1 MKKIKN
7 IFAPAALF
15 AASLMA
21 LCSCSD
27 EIPYDTGDGEGRL
40 IIKTSISNDVKGSVS
55 RGSRAG
61 VTDDEL
67 AAKTLIWISN
77 SKGVVRKYNGIGEV
91 PAQGVWL
98 LADNYVAEAWTGDSV
113 PASFEDKYFK
123 AREEFSIGGGETR
136 QLNLECK
143 IANVVVV
150 VDYDESVRDLVSE
163 CVFEAGHKAGKLTY
177 EGLEA
182 SGKPGYF
189 MMPSF
194 DKNISYTFTAKNNL
208 NDGAVTKHG
217 AIENAK
223 PGHKYTVHISLGD
236 PNVSEFGAALFDIE
250 VDETEIEVAEVIEI
264 QMEPVITGL
273 THDIS
278 QPIVSTGGAFDEC
291 RLWVQSTS
299 HIEYVEVECPEF
311 TAYLGEGQTK
321 FGVLSMS
328 DEVRQKLEGYGFSY
342 SLITHKDDPEN
353 PQFEEMKLRFNENF
367 LSIFAE
373 GEHTVTITVHDA
385 NNLTGVAHVTF
396 TSAKMQLEQLPAASP
411 AVWAD
416 RVTLTATI
424 LNPDVT
430 NAAIEWRRL
439 GSQQW
444 NRATAT
450 AAAPAARA
458 EAGTTITATVTGL
471 TAGTTYEYRAVCDGY
486 ESKPYTFSTEAA
498 AQLPNAGFEEWDTS
512 GKAYLVYPSGGTMFW
527 DSGNHGSSTMNKN
540 VTVPATE
547 KKHSGTYSAKL
558 ESQFVGIGSIGKF
571 AAGNLF
577 VGKYLDT
584 QGTDG
589 VLGWGRPFTSRPK
602 ALRGYVHYT
611 PAAITDRASDAPA
624 EYVKGEMDR
633 GIIYIAIVDN
643 TTTAY
648 NSERYPCVVKTKAS
662 ERNLFDKN
670 GANVIAYGEKV
681 FEGATSGSDMVPFE
695 ITLDYRTEDVKAC
708 NIILTISASK
718 GGDYF
723 TGGPSVMY
731 VDDLEL
737 VY

>member
-98 LADNYVAEAWTGDSV
+98 LSDNYVAEAWTGDSV
-113 PASFEDKYFK
+113 PASFEDKHFK
-123 AREEFSIGGGETR
+123 AREEFAIGSGETR

-223 PGHKYTVHISLGD
+223 PGHKYTVHISQGD
-236 PNVSEFGAALFDIE
+236 PSVSEFGAALFDIE

-299 HIEYVEVECPEF
+299 HIEYVEVECPAF

-342 SLITHKDDPEN
+342 SLITHKNDPDN

-396 TSAKMQLEQLPAASP
+396 TSAKMQLDPLPSASP

-424 LNPDVT
+424 LNPDAT

-444 NRATAT
+444 NRATP
-450 AAAPAARA
+450 AAAPGARA

-498 AQLPNAGFEEWDTS
+498 AQLPNAGFEEWNTS
-512 GKAYLVYPSGGTMFW
+512 GKAYLVYASDGTMFW

-540 VTVPATE
+540 VTVPATD

-577 VGKYLDT
+577 VGKYLAT

-611 PAAITDRASDAPA
+611 PAAITDVASNAPA

-633 GIIYIAIVDN
+633 GIVYIAIVDN
-643 TTTAY
+643 TKTAY
-648 NSERYPCVVKTKAS
+648 NSESWPCVVETKTTK
-662 ERNLFDKN
+662 LFDKN

-681 FEGATSGSDMVPFE
+681 FEGATAGSDMVPFE

>member
-98 LADNYVAEAWTGDSV
+98 LSDNYVAEAWTGDSV
-113 PASFEDKYFK
+113 PASFEDKHFK
-123 AREEFSIGGGETR
+123 AREEFAIGSGETR

-223 PGHKYTVHISLGD
+223 PGHKYTVHISQGD
-236 PNVSEFGAALFDIE
+236 PSVSEFGAALFDIE

-299 HIEYVEVECPEF
+299 HIEYVEVECPAF

-342 SLITHKDDPEN
+342 SLITHKNDPDN

-396 TSAKMQLEQLPAASP
+396 TSAKMQLDPLPSASP

-424 LNPDVT
+424 LNPDAT

-444 NRATAT
+444 NRATP
-450 AAAPAARA
+450 AAAPGARA

-498 AQLPNAGFEEWDTS
+498 AQLPNAGFEEWNTS
-512 GKAYLVYPSGGTMFW
+512 GKAYLVYASDGTMFW

-540 VTVPATE
+540 VTVPATD

-577 VGKYLDT
+577 VGKYLAT

-611 PAAITDRASDAPA
+611 PAAITDVASNAPA

-633 GIIYIAIVDN
+633 GIVYIAIVDN
-643 TTTAY
+643 TKTAY
-648 NSERYPCVVKTKAS
+648 NSESWPCVVETKTTK
-662 ERNLFDKN
+662 LFDKN
-670 GANVIAYGEKV
+670 DANVIAYGEKV
-681 FEGATSGSDMVPFE
+681 FEGATAGSDMVPFE

>member
-113 PASFEDKYFK
+113 PASFEDKHFK

-223 PGHKYTVHISLGD
+223 PGHKYTVHISQGD
-236 PNVSEFGAALFDIE
+236 PNVSEFGGALFDIE

-299 HIEYVEVECPEF
+299 HIEYVEVECPAF
-311 TAYLGEGQTK
+311 TAYLGAGQTK

-342 SLITHKDDPEN
+342 SLITHKNDPEN

-373 GEHTVTITVHDA
+373 GEHTMTITVHDA

-396 TSAKMQLEQLPAASP
+396 TSAKMQIDPLPAASP

-444 NRATAT
+444 NRATPS
-450 AAAPAARA
+450 AAPAARA

-498 AQLPNAGFEEWDTS
+498 TQLPNAGFEEWDTS
-512 GKAYLVYPSGGTMFW
+512 SKAYLVYASGGTMFW

-540 VTVPATE
+540 VTVPATD

-558 ESQFVGIGSIGKF
+558 ESQFVGIGTIGKF

-577 VGKYLDT
+577 VGKYLET
-584 QGTDG
+584 KGTDG

-611 PAAITDRASDAPA
+611 PAAITDVASNAPA
-624 EYVKGEMDR
+624 EYVKGDMDR
-633 GIIYIAIVDN
+633 GIVYIAIVDN
-643 TTTAY
+643 TKTAY
-648 NSERYPCVVKTKAS
+648 NSESWPCVVETKTTK
-662 ERNLFDKN
+662 LFDKN
-670 GANVIAYGEKV
+670 GSNVIAYGEKV
-681 FEGATSGSDMVPFE
+681 FEGATAGNDMVPFE

>member
-150 VDYDESVRDLVSE
+150 VDYDESLRDLVSE

-194 DKNISYTFTAKNNL
+194 DKNISYTFTARNNL

-512 GKAYLVYPSGGTMFW
+512 GKAYLVYASGGTMFW

-540 VTVPATE
+540 VTVPATD

-577 VGKYLDT
+577 VGKYLET
-584 QGTDG
+584 KGTDG

-611 PAAITDRASDAPA
+611 PAAIPDRADDAPA

-681 FEGATSGSDMVPFE
+681 FEGATAGSDMVPFE

>member
-7 IFAPAALF
+7 IFAPAALI

-113 PASFEDKYFK
+113 PASFEDKHFK
-123 AREEFSIGGGETR
+123 AREEFSIGSGETR

-223 PGHKYTVHISLGD
+223 PGHKYTVHISQGD
-236 PNVSEFGAALFDIE
+236 PSVSEFGAALFDIE

-273 THDIS
+273 THNID

-299 HIEYVEVECPEF
+299 HIEYVEVECPAF

-342 SLITHKDDPEN
+342 SLITHKNDPDN

-396 TSAKMQLEQLPAASP
+396 TSAKMQLDPLPSASP

-444 NRATAT
+444 NRATPS
-450 AAAPAARA
+450 AAPAARA

-498 AQLPNAGFEEWDTS
+498 TQLPNAGFEEWDTS
-512 GKAYLVYPSGGTMFW
+512 SKAYLVYASGGTMFW

-540 VTVPATE
+540 VTVPATD

-558 ESQFVGIGSIGKF
+558 ESQFVGIGTIGKF

-577 VGKYLDT
+577 VGKYLAT

-611 PAAITDRASDAPA
+611 PAAITDVASNAPA
-624 EYVKGEMDR
+624 EYVKGDMDR
-633 GIIYIAIVDN
+633 GIVYIAIVDN
-643 TTTAY
+643 TKTAY
-648 NSERYPCVVKTKAS
+648 NSESWPCVVETKTTK
-662 ERNLFDKN
+662 LFDKN
-670 GANVIAYGEKV
+670 GSNVIAYGEKV
-681 FEGATSGSDMVPFE
+681 FEGATAGNDMVPFE

>member
-98 LADNYVAEAWTGDSV
+98 LADNYVAEAWAGDSV
-113 PASFEDKYFK
+113 PASFEDKHFK

-208 NDGAVTKHG
+208 TDGAVTKHG

-223 PGHKYTVHISLGD
+223 PGHKYTVHISQGD
-236 PNVSEFGAALFDIE
+236 PNVSEFGGALFDIE

-299 HIEYVEVECPEF
+299 HIEYVEVECPAF

-342 SLITHKDDPEN
+342 SLITHKNDPEN

-396 TSAKMQLEQLPAASP
+396 TSAKMQIDPVPSASP

-444 NRATAT
+444 NRATPS
-450 AAAPAARA
+450 AAPAARA

-498 AQLPNAGFEEWDTS
+498 AQLPNAGFEEWHTS
-512 GKAYLVYPSGGTMFW
+512 GKVDLVYASDGTMFW
-527 DSGNHGSSTMNKN
+527 DSGNHGSSTMSKN
-540 VTVPATE
+540 VTTRADD

-558 ESQFVGIGSIGKF
+558 ASQFVGIGTIGKF

-577 VGKYLDT
+577 VGKYLET
-584 QGTDG
+584 KGTDG

-611 PAAITDRASDAPA
+611 PAAITDRADDAPA

-648 NSERYPCVVKTKAS
+648 NSERYPCIVKTKAS
-662 ERNLFDKN
+662 ERSLFDKN
-670 GANVIAYGEKV
+670 GSNVIAYGEKV
-681 FEGATSGSDMVPFE
+681 FEGATAGSDMVPFE

>member
-98 LADNYVAEAWTGDSV
+98 LADNYVAEAWAGDSV
-113 PASFEDKYFK
+113 PASFEHKHFK
-123 AREEFSIGGGETR
+123 AREEFAIGGGETR

-194 DKNISYTFTAKNNL
+194 DKNISYTFTAKNQL
-208 NDGAVTKHG
+208 TDGTVTKHG

-223 PGHKYTVHISLGD
+223 PGHKYTVHISQGD
-236 PNVSEFGAALFDIE
+236 PNVSEFGGALFDIE

-273 THDIS
+273 THNIN

-299 HIEYVEVECPEF
+299 HIEYVEVECPAF
-311 TAYLGEGQTK
+311 TAYLGAGQTK

-342 SLITHKDDPEN
+342 SLITHKNDPDN

-373 GEHTVTITVHDA
+373 GEHTMTITVHDA

-450 AAAPAARA
+450 TAAPAARA

-498 AQLPNAGFEEWDTS
+498 AQLPNAGFEEWHTS
-512 GKAYLVYPSGGTMFW
+512 GKVNMVYASGGTMFW

-540 VTVPATE
+540 VTVPATD

-577 VGKYLDT
+577 VGKYLET
-584 QGTDG
+584 KGTDG

-611 PAAITDRASDAPA
+611 PAAITDVASDAPA

-662 ERNLFDKN
+662 ERSLFDKN

-681 FEGATSGSDMVPFE
+681 FEGETAGSDMVPFE

>member
-55 RGSRAG
+55 RDSRAG

-77 SKGVVRKYNGIGEV
+77 SKGLVRKYNGIGEV

-98 LADNYVAEAWTGDSV
+98 LADNYVAEAWAGDSV
-113 PASFEDKYFK
+113 PASFEDKHFK

-208 NDGAVTKHG
+208 TDGAVTKHG

-223 PGHKYTVHISLGD
+223 PGHKYTVHISQGD
-236 PNVSEFGAALFDIE
+236 PSVSEFGGALFDIE

-273 THDIS
+273 THNID

-299 HIEYVEVECPEF
+299 HIEYVEVECPAF
-311 TAYLGEGQTK
+311 TAYLGAGQTK

-396 TSAKMQLEQLPAASP
+396 TSAKMQLDPLPSASP

-424 LNPDVT
+424 LNPDAT

-450 AAAPAARA
+450 TAAPAARA

-498 AQLPNAGFEEWDTS
+498 AQLPNAGFEEWHTS
-512 GKAYLVYPSGGTMFW
+512 GKVDLVYASGGTMFW

-540 VTVPATE
+540 VTVAATD

-558 ESQFVGIGSIGKF
+558 ASQFVGIGSIGKF

-577 VGKYLDT
+577 VGKYLET
-584 QGTDG
+584 KGTDG

-611 PAAITDRASDAPA
+611 PAAITDVASDAPA

-662 ERNLFDKN
+662 ERSLFDKN

-681 FEGATSGSDMVPFE
+681 FEGETAGSDMVPFE

>member
-98 LADNYVAEAWTGDSV
+98 LADNYVAEAWAGDSV
-113 PASFEDKYFK
+113 PASFEDKHFK
-123 AREEFSIGGGETR
+123 AREEFAIGGGETR

-208 NDGAVTKHG
+208 TDGAVTKHG

-223 PGHKYTVHISLGD
+223 PGHKYTVHISQGD
-236 PNVSEFGAALFDIE
+236 PNVSEFGGALFDIE

-273 THDIS
+273 THNIN

-299 HIEYVEVECPEF
+299 HIEYVEVECPAF
-311 TAYLGEGQTK
+311 TAYLGAGQTK

-342 SLITHKDDPEN
+342 SLITHKNDPEN

-373 GEHTVTITVHDA
+373 GEHTMTITVHDA
-385 NNLTGVAHVTF
+385 NNLTGTAQVTF
-396 TSAKMQLEQLPAASP
+396 TSAKMQLEQLPSASP

-444 NRATAT
+444 NRATTT

-486 ESKPYTFSTEAA
+486 ESKPYTFTTEAA

-512 GKAYLVYPSGGTMFW
+512 SKAHLVYAKGGTMFW

-540 VTVPATE
+540 VTTRAE
-547 KKHSGTYSAKL
+547 DKKHSGSYSAKL
-558 ESQFVGIGSIGKF
+558 ESQFVGIGTIGKF

-577 VGKYLDT
+577 VGKYLAT
-584 QGTDG
+584 NGTNG

-611 PAAITDRASDAPA
+611 PAAITEKADNAPD
-624 EYVKGEMDR
+624 EYVEGEMDR

-643 TTTAY
+643 TKTSYKAESWPCIVNTETT
-648 NSERYPCVVKTKAS
+648 K
-662 ERNLFDKN
+662 LFDKN
-670 GANVIAYGEKV
+670 GSNVIAYGEKV
-681 FEGATSGSDMVPFE
+681 FEGATAGNDMVPFE

>member
-98 LADNYVAEAWTGDSV
+98 LADNYVAEAWAGDSV
-113 PASFEDKYFK
+113 PASFEDKHFK
-123 AREEFSIGGGETR
+123 AREEFAIGGGETR

-177 EGLEA
+177 KGLEA

-208 NDGAVTKHG
+208 TDGAVTKHG

-223 PGHKYTVHISLGD
+223 PGHKYTVHISQGD
-236 PNVSEFGAALFDIE
+236 PNVSEFGGALFDIE

-273 THDIS
+273 THNID

-299 HIEYVEVECPEF
+299 HIEYVEVECPAF
-311 TAYLGEGQTK
+311 TAYLGAGQTK

-342 SLITHKDDPEN
+342 SLITHKNDPEN

-373 GEHTVTITVHDA
+373 GEHTMTITVHDA

-444 NRATAT
+444 NRATPS
-450 AAAPAARA
+450 AAPAARA

-498 AQLPNAGFEEWDTS
+498 AQLPNAGFEEWHTS
-512 GKAYLVYPSGGTMFW
+512 GKVDLVYASGGTMFW

-540 VTVPATE
+540 VTVAATD

-577 VGKYLDT
+577 VGKYLET
-584 QGTDG
+584 KGTDG

-611 PAAITDRASDAPA
+611 PAAITDVASDAPA

-662 ERNLFDKN
+662 ERSLFDKN

-681 FEGATSGSDMVPFE
+681 FEGETAGSDMVPFE

>member
-1 MKKIKN
+1 M
-7 IFAPAALF
+7 F

-113 PASFEDKYFK
+113 PASFEDKHFK
-123 AREEFSIGGGETR
+123 AREEFSIGSGETR

-223 PGHKYTVHISLGD
+223 PGHKYTVHISQGD
-236 PNVSEFGAALFDIE
+236 PSVSEFGAALFDIE

-299 HIEYVEVECPEF
+299 HIEYVEVECPAF
-311 TAYLGEGQTK
+311 TAYLGAGQTK

-396 TSAKMQLEQLPAASP
+396 TSAKMQLDPLPSASP

-424 LNPDVT
+424 LNPDAT

-444 NRATAT
+444 NRATP
-450 AAAPAARA
+450 AAAPGARA

-512 GKAYLVYPSGGTMFW
+512 SKAHLVYASGGTMFW

-540 VTVPATE
+540 VTTRAE
-547 KKHSGTYSAKL
+547 DKKHSGSYSAKL
-558 ESQFVGIGSIGKF
+558 ASQFVGIGTIGKF

-577 VGKYLDT
+577 VGKYLAT
-584 QGTDG
+584 NGTNG

-611 PAAITDRASDAPA
+611 PAAITDVAKDAPA
-624 EYVKGEMDR
+624 EYVEGEMDR

-643 TTTAY
+643 TKTSYKAE
-648 NSERYPCVVKTKAS
+648 SWPCIVNTETK
-662 ERNLFDKN
+662 ELFEKD

-681 FEGATSGSDMVPFE
+681 FEGATAGSDMVPFE

>member
-98 LADNYVAEAWTGDSV
+98 LADNYVAEAWAGDSV
-113 PASFEDKYFK
+113 PASFEDKHFK
-123 AREEFSIGGGETR
+123 AREEFAIGGGETR

-194 DKNISYTFTAKNNL
+194 DKNISYTFTAKNQL
-208 NDGAVTKHG
+208 TDGAVTKHG

-223 PGHKYTVHISLGD
+223 PGHKYTVHISQGD
-236 PNVSEFGAALFDIE
+236 PNVSEFGGALFDIE

-264 QMEPVITGL
+264 QMEPVISGL
-273 THDIS
+273 THNIN

-299 HIEYVEVECPEF
+299 HIEYVEVECPAF
-311 TAYLGEGQTK
+311 TAYLGAGQTK

-342 SLITHKDDPEN
+342 SLITHKNDPEN

-373 GEHTVTITVHDA
+373 GEHTMTITVHDA

-396 TSAKMQLEQLPAASP
+396 TSAKMQIDPVPSASP

-444 NRATAT
+444 NRATPS
-450 AAAPAARA
+450 AAPAARA

-498 AQLPNAGFEEWDTS
+498 AQLPNAGFEEWDIS
-512 GKAYLVYPSGGTMFW
+512 SKAHLVYASGGTMFW

-540 VTVPATE
+540 VTTRAE
-547 KKHSGTYSAKL
+547 DKKHSGSYSAKL
-558 ESQFVGIGSIGKF
+558 ESQFVGIGTIGKF

-577 VGKYLDT
+577 VGKYLAT
-584 QGTDG
+584 NGTNG

-611 PAAITDRASDAPA
+611 PAAITDVAKDAPA
-624 EYVKGEMDR
+624 EYVEGEMDR

-643 TTTAY
+643 TKTSYKAE
-648 NSERYPCVVKTKAS
+648 SWPCIVNTETK
-662 ERNLFDKN
+662 ELFDKN
-670 GANVIAYGEKV
+670 DANVIAYGEKV

>member
-7 IFAPAALF
+7 IFAPAALI

-98 LADNYVAEAWTGDSV
+98 LADNYVAEAWAGDSV
-113 PASFEDKYFK
+113 PASFEDKHFK
-123 AREEFSIGGGETR
+123 AREEFAIGGGETR

-208 NDGAVTKHG
+208 TDGAVTKHG

-223 PGHKYTVHISLGD
+223 PGHKYTVHISQGN
-236 PNVSEFGAALFDIE
+236 PNVSEFGGALFDIE

-273 THDIS
+273 THNID
-278 QPIVSTGGAFDEC
+278 QPIVSTNGAFDEC

-299 HIEYVEVECPEF
+299 HIEYVEVECPAF

-396 TSAKMQLEQLPAASP
+396 TSAKMQLDPLPSASP

-424 LNPDVT
+424 LNPDAT

-444 NRATAT
+444 NRATP
-450 AAAPAARA
+450 AAAPGARA

-498 AQLPNAGFEEWDTS
+498 AQLPNAGFEEWNTS
-512 GKAYLVYPSGGTMFW
+512 GKAYLVYASDGTMFW

-540 VTVPATE
+540 VTVPATD

-577 VGKYLDT
+577 VGKYLAT

-611 PAAITDRASDAPA
+611 PAAITDVASNAPA

-633 GIIYIAIVDN
+633 GIVYIAIVDN
-643 TTTAY
+643 TKTAY
-648 NSERYPCVVKTKAS
+648 NSESWPCVVETKTTK
-662 ERNLFDKN
+662 LFDKN

-681 FEGATSGSDMVPFE
+681 FEGATAGSDMVPFE

>member
-98 LADNYVAEAWTGDSV
+98 LSDNYVAEAWTGDSV
-113 PASFEDKYFK
+113 PASFEDKHFK
-123 AREEFSIGGGETR
+123 AREEFAIGSGETR

-223 PGHKYTVHISLGD
+223 PGHKYTVHISQGD
-236 PNVSEFGAALFDIE
+236 PSVSEFGAALFDIE

-299 HIEYVEVECPEF
+299 HIEYVEVECPAF

-342 SLITHKDDPEN
+342 SLITHKNDPDN

-396 TSAKMQLEQLPAASP
+396 TSAKMQLDPLPSASP

-424 LNPDVT
+424 LNPDAT

-444 NRATAT
+444 NRATP
-450 AAAPAARA
+450 AAAPGARA

-512 GKAYLVYPSGGTMFW
+512 GKAYLVYASGGTMFW

-540 VTVPATE
+540 VTVPATD

-558 ESQFVGIGSIGKF
+558 ESQFVGIGTIGKF

-577 VGKYLDT
+577 VGKYLAT

-611 PAAITDRASDAPA
+611 PAAITDVASNAPA

-633 GIIYIAIVDN
+633 GIVYIAIVDN
-643 TTTAY
+643 TKTAY
-648 NSERYPCVVKTKAS
+648 NSESWPCVVETKTTK
-662 ERNLFDKN
+662 LFDKN

-681 FEGATSGSDMVPFE
+681 FEGATAGSDMVPFE

>member
-444 NRATAT
+444 NRATPS
-450 AAAPAARA
+450 AAPTARA

-512 GKAYLVYPSGGTMFW
+512 GKAYLVYASGGTMFW
-527 DSGNHGSSTMNKN
+527 DSGNHGSSTLNTN
-540 VTVPATE
+540 VTTPSEE

-558 ESQFVGIGSIGKF
+558 ASQFVGFGSIGKF

-577 VGKYLDT
+577 VGKYLATD
-584 QGTDG
+584 GTDG

-611 PAAITDRASDAPA
+611 PAAITNVASNAPA

-633 GIIYIAIVDN
+633 GIVYIAIVDN
-643 TTTAY
+643 TKTAY
-648 NSERYPCVVKTKAS
+648 NSESWPCVVMTKTTK
-662 ERNLFDKN
+662 LFDKN
-670 GANVIAYGEKV
+670 DARVIAYGEKV
-681 FEGATSGSDMVPFE
+681 FEGATAGNDMVPFE

>member
-55 RGSRAG
+55 RDSRAG

-98 LADNYVAEAWTGDSV
+98 LADNYVAEAWAGDSV
-113 PASFEDKYFK
+113 PASFEDKHFK

-150 VDYDESVRDLVSE
+150 VDYDESVRNLVSE

-208 NDGAVTKHG
+208 TDGAVTKHG

-223 PGHKYTVHISLGD
+223 PGHKYTVHISQGD
-236 PNVSEFGAALFDIE
+236 PSVSEFGGALFDIE

-273 THDIS
+273 THNID
-278 QPIVSTGGAFDEC
+278 QPIVSTNGAFDEC

-299 HIEYVEVECPEF
+299 HIEYVEVECPAF
-311 TAYLGEGQTK
+311 TAYLGAGQTK

-342 SLITHKDDPEN
+342 SLITHKNDPEN

-373 GEHTVTITVHDA
+373 GEHTMTITVHDA

-396 TSAKMQLEQLPAASP
+396 TSAKMQIDPLPAASP

-444 NRATAT
+444 NRATPS
-450 AAAPAARA
+450 AAPAARA

-512 GKAYLVYPSGGTMFW
+512 GKAYLVYASGGTMFW

-540 VTVPATE
+540 VTTRGE
-547 KKHSGTYSAKL
+547 DKKHSGTYSAKL

-571 AAGNLF
+571 AAGNPF
-577 VGKYLDT
+577 VGKYLET
-584 QGTDG
+584 KGTDG

-611 PAAITDRASDAPA
+611 PAAITDVASDAPA

-662 ERNLFDKN
+662 ERSLFDNN

-681 FEGATSGSDMVPFE
+681 FEGETAGSDMVPFE

>member
-113 PASFEDKYFK
+113 PASFEDKHFK
-123 AREEFSIGGGETR
+123 AREEFAIGGGETR

-208 NDGAVTKHG
+208 TDGAVTKHG

-223 PGHKYTVHISLGD
+223 PGHKYTVHISQGD
-236 PNVSEFGAALFDIE
+236 QNVSEFGAALFDIE

-273 THDIS
+273 THNID

-299 HIEYVEVECPEF
+299 HIEYVEVECPAF

-342 SLITHKDDPEN
+342 SLITHKNDPEN

-396 TSAKMQLEQLPAASP
+396 TSAKMQIDPVPSASP

-424 LNPDVT
+424 LNPDAT

-444 NRATAT
+444 NRATQ
-450 AAAPAARA
+450 AAAPGARA

-486 ESKPYTFSTEAA
+486 ESKPYTFTTEAA

-512 GKAYLVYPSGGTMFW
+512 GKAYLVYASGGTMFW

-540 VTVPATE
+540 VTVPATD

-558 ESQFVGIGSIGKF
+558 ESQFVGIGTIGKF

-577 VGKYLDT
+577 VGKYLAT

-589 VLGWGRPFTSRPK
+589 VLGWGRAFTSRPK

-611 PAAITDRASDAPA
+611 PAAITDKADNAPD

-643 TTTAY
+643 TKTAY
-648 NSERYPCVVKTKAS
+648 NSESWPCVVETKTTK
-662 ERNLFDKN
+662 LFDKN
-670 GANVIAYGEKV
+670 GSNVIAYGEKV
-681 FEGATSGSDMVPFE
+681 FEGATAGNDMVPFE

>member
-1 MKKIKN
+1 M
-7 IFAPAALF
+7 F

-98 LADNYVAEAWTGDSV
+98 LSDNYVAEAWTGDSV
-113 PASFEDKYFK
+113 PASFEDKHFK
-123 AREEFSIGGGETR
+123 AREEFAIGSGETR

-223 PGHKYTVHISLGD
+223 PGHKYTVHISQGD
-236 PNVSEFGAALFDIE
+236 PSVSEFGAALFDIE

-299 HIEYVEVECPEF
+299 HIEYVEVECPAF

-342 SLITHKDDPEN
+342 SLITHKNDPDN

-396 TSAKMQLEQLPAASP
+396 TSAKMQLDPLPSASP

-424 LNPDVT
+424 LNPDAT

-444 NRATAT
+444 NRATP
-450 AAAPAARA
+450 AAAPGARA

-486 ESKPYTFSTEAA
+486 ESKPYTFTTEAA
-498 AQLPNAGFEEWDTS
+498 AQLPNAGFEEWNTTS
-512 GKAYLVYPSGGTMFW
+512 KKYYLICTDENSMFW
-527 DSGNHGSSTMNKN
+527 DCGNQGSSTMNKN
-540 VTVPATE
+540 VTTPATD

-571 AAGNLF
+571 AAGNMF
-577 VGKYLDT
+577 VGKYLATD
-584 QGTDG
+584 GTDG
-589 VLGWGRPFTSRPK
+589 ILGWGRPFTSRPK

-611 PAAITDRASDAPA
+611 PAAITDVAKDAPA

-648 NSERYPCVVKTKAS
+648 KSERYPCVVKTKAN

-670 GANVIAYGEKV
+670 DANVIAYGEKV
-681 FEGATSGSDMVPFE
+681 FEGATAGSDMVPFE

>member
-113 PASFEDKYFK
+113 PASFEDKHFK
-123 AREEFSIGGGETR
+123 AHEEFSIGSGETR

-223 PGHKYTVHISLGD
+223 PGHKYTVHISQGD
-236 PNVSEFGAALFDIE
+236 PNVSEFGGALFDIE

-299 HIEYVEVECPEF
+299 HIEYVEVECPAF

-342 SLITHKDDPEN
+342 SLITHKNDPEN

-396 TSAKMQLEQLPAASP
+396 TSAKMQLDPLPSASP

-424 LNPDVT
+424 LNPDAT

-444 NRATAT
+444 NRATP
-450 AAAPAARA
+450 AAAPGARA

-498 AQLPNAGFEEWDTS
+498 AQLPNAGFEEWNTS
-512 GKAYLVYPSGGTMFW
+512 GKAYLVYASDGTMFW

-540 VTVPATE
+540 VTVPATD

-558 ESQFVGIGSIGKF
+558 ESQFVGIVSIGKF

-577 VGKYLDT
+577 VGKYLAT

-611 PAAITDRASDAPA
+611 PAAITDVASNAPA

-633 GIIYIAIVDN
+633 GIVYIAIVDN
-643 TTTAY
+643 TKTAY
-648 NSERYPCVVKTKAS
+648 NSESWPCVVETKTTK
-662 ERNLFDKN
+662 LFDKN

-681 FEGATSGSDMVPFE
+681 FEGATAGSDMVPFE

>member
-1 MKKIKN
+1 M
-7 IFAPAALF
+7 F

-113 PASFEDKYFK
+113 PASFEDKHFK
-123 AREEFSIGGGETR
+123 AREEFSIGSGETR

-182 SGKPGYF
+182 AGKPGYF

-223 PGHKYTVHISLGD
+223 PGHKYTVHISQGD
-236 PNVSEFGAALFDIE
+236 PSVSEFGAALFDIE

-299 HIEYVEVECPEF
+299 HIEYVEVECPAF

-342 SLITHKDDPEN
+342 SLITHKDDSEN

-396 TSAKMQLEQLPAASP
+396 TSAKMQLDPLPSASP

-424 LNPDVT
+424 LNPDAT

-444 NRATAT
+444 NRATP
-450 AAAPAARA
+450 AAAPGARA

-486 ESKPYTFSTEAA
+486 ESKPYTFTTEAA
-498 AQLPNAGFEEWDTS
+498 TQLPNAGFEEWDTS
-512 GKAYLVYPSGGTMFW
+512 SKAYLVYASGGTMFW

-558 ESQFVGIGSIGKF
+558 ASQFVGIGSIGRF

-577 VGKYLDT
+577 VGKYLATD
-584 QGTDG
+584 GTDG
-589 VLGWGRPFTSRPK
+589 ILGWGRPFTSRPK

-611 PAAITDRASDAPA
+611 PAAITDVAKDAPA
-624 EYVKGEMDR
+624 EYVEGEMDR

-648 NSERYPCVVKTKAS
+648 KSERYPCVVKTKAK

-670 GANVIAYGEKV
+670 DANVIAYGEKV
-681 FEGATSGSDMVPFE
+681 FEGATAGSDMVPFE

>member
-98 LADNYVAEAWTGDSV
+98 LADNYVAEAWAGDSV
-113 PASFEDKYFK
+113 PASFEDKHFK

-208 NDGAVTKHG
+208 TDGAVTKHG

-223 PGHKYTVHISLGD
+223 PGHKYTVHISQGD
-236 PNVSEFGAALFDIE
+236 PSVSEFGGALFDIE

-273 THDIS
+273 THNID
-278 QPIVSTGGAFDEC
+278 QPIVSTNGAFDEC

-299 HIEYVEVECPEF
+299 HIEYVEVECPAF
-311 TAYLGEGQTK
+311 TAYLGAGQTK

-342 SLITHKDDPEN
+342 SLITHKNDPEN

-373 GEHTVTITVHDA
+373 GEHTMTITVHDA

-396 TSAKMQLEQLPAASP
+396 TSAKMQIDPVPSASP

-444 NRATAT
+444 NRATP
-450 AAAPAARA
+450 AAAAAARA

-486 ESKPYTFSTEAA
+486 ESKPYTFTTEAA

-512 GKAYLVYPSGGTMFW
+512 GKAYLVYASGGTMFW

-540 VTVPATE
+540 VTVPATD

-558 ESQFVGIGSIGKF
+558 ESQFVGIGTIGKF

-577 VGKYLDT
+577 VGKYLAT

-611 PAAITDRASDAPA
+611 PAAITDVASNAPA
-624 EYVKGEMDR
+624 EYVKGDMDR
-633 GIIYIAIVDN
+633 GIVYIAIVDN
-643 TTTAY
+643 TKTAY
-648 NSERYPCVVKTKAS
+648 NSESWPCVVETKTTK
-662 ERNLFDKN
+662 LFDKN
-670 GANVIAYGEKV
+670 GSNVIAYGEKV
-681 FEGATSGSDMVPFE
+681 FEGATAGNDMVPFE

>member
-1 MKKIKN
+1 M
-7 IFAPAALF
+7 F

-113 PASFEDKYFK
+113 PASFEDKHFK
-123 AREEFSIGGGETR
+123 AREEFSIGSGETR

-223 PGHKYTVHISLGD
+223 PGHKYTVHISQGD
-236 PNVSEFGAALFDIE
+236 PSVSEFGAALFDIE

-299 HIEYVEVECPEF
+299 HIEYVEVECPAF

-396 TSAKMQLEQLPAASP
+396 TSAKMQLDPLPSASP

-424 LNPDVT
+424 LNPDAT

-444 NRATAT
+444 NRATP
-450 AAAPAARA
+450 AAAPGARA

-486 ESKPYTFSTEAA
+486 ESKPYTFTTEAA
-498 AQLPNAGFEEWDTS
+498 AQLRNAGFEEWDTS
-512 GKAYLVYPSGGTMFW
+512 SKAHLVYASGGTMFW

-540 VTVPATE
+540 VTTRADD
-547 KKHSGTYSAKL
+547 KKHSGSYSAKL
-558 ESQFVGIGSIGKF
+558 ASQFVGIGDKIGRF

-577 VGKYLDT
+577 VGKYLATD
-584 QGTDG
+584 GTDG
-589 VLGWGRPFTSRPK
+589 ILGWGRPFTSRPK

-611 PAAITDRASDAPA
+611 PAAITHVDKDAPA

-633 GIIYIAIVDN
+633 GIVYIAIVDN
-643 TTTAY
+643 TKTAY
-648 NSERYPCVVKTKAS
+648 NSESWPCVVETKTTK
-662 ERNLFDKN
+662 LFDKN

-681 FEGATSGSDMVPFE
+681 FEGATAGSDMVPFE

>member
-98 LADNYVAEAWTGDSV
+98 LADNYVAEAWAGDSV
-113 PASFEDKYFK
+113 PASFEDKHFK
-123 AREEFSIGGGETR
+123 AREEFAIGGGETR

-208 NDGAVTKHG
+208 TDGAVTKHG

-223 PGHKYTVHISLGD
+223 PGHKYTVHISQGD
-236 PNVSEFGAALFDIE
+236 PSVSEFGGALFDIE

-273 THDIS
+273 THNID
-278 QPIVSTGGAFDEC
+278 QPIVSTNGAFDEC

-299 HIEYVEVECPEF
+299 HIEYVEVECPAF
-311 TAYLGEGQTK
+311 TAYLGAGQTK

-328 DEVRQKLEGYGFSY
+328 DEVRQKLEVYGFSY
-342 SLITHKDDPEN
+342 SLITHKNDPEN

-373 GEHTVTITVHDA
+373 GEHTMTITVHDA

-396 TSAKMQLEQLPAASP
+396 TSAKMQIDPVPSASP

-444 NRATAT
+444 NRATPS
-450 AAAPAARA
+450 AAAAARA

-498 AQLPNAGFEEWDTS
+498 TQLPNAGFEEWDIS
-512 GKAYLVYPSGGTMFW
+512 SKAYLVYASGGTMFW

-540 VTVPATE
+540 VTVPATD

-558 ESQFVGIGSIGKF
+558 ESQFVGIGTIGKF

-577 VGKYLDT
+577 VGKYLAT

-611 PAAITDRASDAPA
+611 PAAITDVASNAPA
-624 EYVKGEMDR
+624 EYVKGDMDR
-633 GIIYIAIVDN
+633 GIVYIAIVDN
-643 TTTAY
+643 TKTAY
-648 NSERYPCVVKTKAS
+648 NSESWPCVVETKTTK
-662 ERNLFDKN
+662 LFDKN
-670 GANVIAYGEKV
+670 GSNVIAYGEKV
-681 FEGATSGSDMVPFE
+681 FEGATAGNDMVPFE

>member
-98 LADNYVAEAWTGDSV
+98 LADNYVAEAWAGDSV
-113 PASFEDKYFK
+113 PASFEDKHFK

-194 DKNISYTFTAKNNL
+194 DKNISYTFTAKNQL
-208 NDGAVTKHG
+208 TDGAVTKHG

-223 PGHKYTVHISLGD
+223 PGHKYTVHISQGD
-236 PNVSEFGAALFDIE
+236 PNVSEFGGALFDIE

-273 THDIS
+273 THNID

-299 HIEYVEVECPEF
+299 HIEYVEVECPAF
-311 TAYLGEGQTK
+311 TAYLGAGQTK

-342 SLITHKDDPEN
+342 SLITHKNDPDN

-373 GEHTVTITVHDA
+373 GEHTMTITVHDA

-396 TSAKMQLEQLPAASP
+396 TSAKMQIDPVPSASP

-444 NRATAT
+444 NRATPS
-450 AAAPAARA
+450 AAPAARA

-498 AQLPNAGFEEWDTS
+498 TQLPNAGFEEWDTNS
-512 GKAYLVYPSGGTMFW
+512 KAYLVYASGGTMFW

-540 VTVPATE
+540 VTVPATD

-558 ESQFVGIGSIGKF
+558 ESQFVGIGTIGKF

-577 VGKYLDT
+577 VGKYLAT

-611 PAAITDRASDAPA
+611 PAAITDVASNAPA

-633 GIIYIAIVDN
+633 GIVYIAIVDN
-643 TTTAY
+643 TKTAY
-648 NSERYPCVVKTKAS
+648 NSESWPCVVETKTTK
-662 ERNLFDKN
+662 LFDKN
-670 GANVIAYGEKV
+670 GSNVIAYGEKV

>member
-98 LADNYVAEAWTGDSV
+98 LADNYVAEAWAGDSV
-113 PASFEDKYFK
+113 PASFEDKHFK

-163 CVFEAGHKAGKLTY
+163 CVFEAGHKAGKLIY

-223 PGHKYTVHISLGD
+223 PGHKYTVHISQGD
-236 PNVSEFGAALFDIE
+236 PSVSEFGGALFDIE

-273 THDIS
+273 THNID

-299 HIEYVEVECPEF
+299 HIEYVEVECPAF
-311 TAYLGEGQTK
+311 TAYLGAGQTK

-342 SLITHKDDPEN
+342 SLITHKNDPEN

-396 TSAKMQLEQLPAASP
+396 TSAKMQIDPVPSASP

-498 AQLPNAGFEEWDTS
+498 AQLPNAGFEEWHTS
-512 GKAYLVYPSGGTMFW
+512 GKVDLVYASGGTMFW

-540 VTVPATE
+540 VTTRAE
-547 KKHSGTYSAKL
+547 DKKHSGTYSAKL
-558 ESQFVGIGSIGKF
+558 ASQFVGIGTIGKF

-611 PAAITDRASDAPA
+611 PAAITDRADDAPA

-648 NSERYPCVVKTKAS
+648 NSERYPCIVKTKAS
-662 ERNLFDKN
+662 ERSLFDKN
-670 GANVIAYGEKV
+670 GSNVIAYGEKV
-681 FEGATSGSDMVPFE
+681 FEGATAGSDMVPFE

>member
-98 LADNYVAEAWTGDSV
+98 LADNYVAEAWAGDSV
-113 PASFEDKYFK
+113 PASFEHKHFK
-123 AREEFSIGGGETR
+123 AREEFAIGGGETR

-208 NDGAVTKHG
+208 TDGAVTKHG

-223 PGHKYTVHISLGD
+223 PGHKYTVHISQGD
-236 PNVSEFGAALFDIE
+236 PNVSEFGGALFDIE

-264 QMEPVITGL
+264 QMEPVISGL
-273 THDIS
+273 THNIN

-299 HIEYVEVECPEF
+299 HIEYVEVECPAF
-311 TAYLGEGQTK
+311 TAYLGAGQTK

-342 SLITHKDDPEN
+342 SLITHKNDPEN

-373 GEHTVTITVHDA
+373 GEHTMTITVHDA

-396 TSAKMQLEQLPAASP
+396 TSAKMQIDPVPSASP

-444 NRATAT
+444 NRATP
-450 AAAPAARA
+450 AAAAAARA

-512 GKAYLVYPSGGTMFW
+512 GKAYLVYASGGTMFW

-540 VTVPATE
+540 VTVPATD

-558 ESQFVGIGSIGKF
+558 ESQFVGFGTIGKF

-577 VGKYLDT
+577 VGKYLAT

-589 VLGWGRPFTSRPK
+589 VLGWGRAFTSRPK

-611 PAAITDRASDAPA
+611 PAAITDKADNAPD

-643 TTTAY
+643 TKTAY
-648 NSERYPCVVKTKAS
+648 NSESWPCVVETKTTK
-662 ERNLFDKN
+662 LFDKN
-670 GANVIAYGEKV
+670 GSNVIAYGEKV
-681 FEGATSGSDMVPFE
+681 FEGATAGNDMVPFE

>member
-236 PNVSEFGAALFDIE
+236 PNVSEFGGALFDIE

-353 PQFEEMKLRFNENF
+353 PHFEEMKLRFNENF

-512 GKAYLVYPSGGTMFW
+512 GKAYLVYASGGTMFW

-558 ESQFVGIGSIGKF
+558 ESQFVGIGTIGKF

-577 VGKYLDT
+577 VGKYLAT
-584 QGTDG
+584 NGTNG

-611 PAAITDRASDAPA
+611 PAKIEYADNDAPA

-643 TTTAY
+643 TKTSYKAE
-648 NSERYPCVVKTKAS
+648 SWPCIVNTETK
-662 ERNLFDKN
+662 ELFDKN
-670 GANVIAYGEKV
+670 DAKVIAYGEKV

-708 NIILTISASK
+708 NIILTASASK

-723 TGGPSVMY
+723 AGGKSVMY
-731 VDDLEL
+731 IDDLEL

>member
-1 MKKIKN
+1 M
-7 IFAPAALF
+7 F

-98 LADNYVAEAWTGDSV
+98 LADNYVAEAWAGDSV
-113 PASFEDKYFK
+113 PASFEDKHFK
-123 AREEFSIGGGETR
+123 AREEFAIGGGETR

-208 NDGAVTKHG
+208 TDGAVTKHG

-223 PGHKYTVHISLGD
+223 PGHKYTVHISQGD
-236 PNVSEFGAALFDIE
+236 PSVSEFGAALFDIE

-299 HIEYVEVECPEF
+299 HIEYVEVECPAF

-396 TSAKMQLEQLPAASP
+396 TSAKMQIDPVPSASP

-444 NRATAT
+444 NRATPS
-450 AAAPAARA
+450 AAPAARA

-512 GKAYLVYPSGGTMFW
+512 SKAHLVYASGGTMFW

-540 VTVPATE
+540 VTTRADD
-547 KKHSGTYSAKL
+547 KKHSGSYSAKL
-558 ESQFVGIGSIGKF
+558 ESQFVGIGTIGKF

-577 VGKYLDT
+577 VGKYLAT
-584 QGTDG
+584 NGTNG

-611 PAAITDRASDAPA
+611 PAAITDVDKDAPA

-643 TTTAY
+643 TKTSYKAE
-648 NSERYPCVVKTKAS
+648 SWPCIVNTETKD
-662 ERNLFDKN
+662 LFDKN
-670 GANVIAYGEKV
+670 DANVIAYGEKV
-681 FEGATSGSDMVPFE
+681 FEGATAGSDMVPFE

>member
-1 MKKIKN
+1 M
-7 IFAPAALF
+7 L

-98 LADNYVAEAWTGDSV
+98 LSDNYVAEAWTGDSV
-113 PASFEDKYFK
+113 PASFEDKHFK
-123 AREEFSIGGGETR
+123 AREEFSIGSGETR

-223 PGHKYTVHISLGD
+223 PGHKYTVHISQGD
-236 PNVSEFGAALFDIE
+236 PSVSEFGGALFDIE

-299 HIEYVEVECPEF
+299 HIEYVEVECPAF

-342 SLITHKDDPEN
+342 SLITHKNDPEN

-396 TSAKMQLEQLPAASP
+396 TSAKMQLDPLPSASP

-424 LNPDVT
+424 LNPDAT

-444 NRATAT
+444 NRATPAV
-450 AAAPAARA
+450 APGARA

-498 AQLPNAGFEEWDTS
+498 AQLPNAGFEEWNTS
-512 GKAYLVYPSGGTMFW
+512 GKAYLVYASDGTMFW

-540 VTVPATE
+540 VTVPATD

-577 VGKYLDT
+577 VGKYLAT

-611 PAAITDRASDAPA
+611 PAAITDVASNAPA

-633 GIIYIAIVDN
+633 GIVYIAIVDN
-643 TTTAY
+643 TKTAY
-648 NSERYPCVVKTKAS
+648 NSESWPCVVETKTTK
-662 ERNLFDKN
+662 LFDKN

-681 FEGATSGSDMVPFE
+681 FEGATAGSDMVPFE

>member
-98 LADNYVAEAWTGDSV
+98 LADNYVAEAWAGDSV
-113 PASFEDKYFK
+113 PASFEDKHFK

-194 DKNISYTFTAKNNL
+194 DKNISYTFTAKNQL
-208 NDGAVTKHG
+208 TDGAVTKHG

-223 PGHKYTVHISLGD
+223 PGHKYTVHISQGD
-236 PNVSEFGAALFDIE
+236 PNVSEFGGALFDIE

-273 THDIS
+273 THNID

-299 HIEYVEVECPEF
+299 HIEYVEVECPAF
-311 TAYLGEGQTK
+311 TAYLGAGQTK

-342 SLITHKDDPEN
+342 SLITHKNDPDN

-373 GEHTVTITVHDA
+373 GEHTMTITVHDA

-396 TSAKMQLEQLPAASP
+396 TSAKMQIDPVPSASP

-450 AAAPAARA
+450 TAAPGARA

-498 AQLPNAGFEEWDTS
+498 TQLPNAGFEEWDTS
-512 GKAYLVYPSGGTMFW
+512 SKAHLVYASGGTMFW
-527 DSGNHGSSTMNKN
+527 DSGNHGSSTMNTN
-540 VTVPATE
+540 VTTRAE
-547 KKHSGTYSAKL
+547 DKKHSGSYSAKL
-558 ESQFVGIGSIGKF
+558 ESQFVGVGIIGKF

-577 VGKYLDT
+577 VGKYLAT
-584 QGTDG
+584 NGTNG

-611 PAAITDRASDAPA
+611 PAKIEYADNDAPA

-643 TTTAY
+643 TKTSYKAE
-648 NSERYPCVVKTKAS
+648 SWPCIVNTETK
-662 ERNLFDKN
+662 ELFDKN
-670 GANVIAYGEKV
+670 DANVIAYGEKV
-681 FEGATSGSDMVPFE
+681 FEGATAGSDMVPFE

-723 TGGPSVMY
+723 AGGHSVMY

>member
-98 LADNYVAEAWTGDSV
+98 LADNYVAEAWAGDSV
-113 PASFEDKYFK
+113 PASFEDKHFK
-123 AREEFSIGGGETR
+123 AREEFAIGGGETR

-208 NDGAVTKHG
+208 TDGAVTKHG

-236 PNVSEFGAALFDIE
+236 PNVSEFGGALFDIE

-299 HIEYVEVECPEF
+299 HIEYVEVECPAF
-311 TAYLGEGQTK
+311 TAYLGAGQTK

-342 SLITHKDDPEN
+342 SLITHKNDPEN

-373 GEHTVTITVHDA
+373 GEHTMTITVHDA

-396 TSAKMQLEQLPAASP
+396 TSAKMQIDPLPAASP

-444 NRATAT
+444 NRATPS
-450 AAAPAARA
+450 AAPAARA

-498 AQLPNAGFEEWDTS
+498 TQLPNAGFEEWDTS
-512 GKAYLVYPSGGTMFW
+512 SKAYLVYASGGTMFW

-540 VTVPATE
+540 VTTRADD

-558 ESQFVGIGSIGKF
+558 ASQFVGIGTIGKF

-577 VGKYLDT
+577 VGKYLET
-584 QGTDG
+584 KGTDG

-611 PAAITDRASDAPA
+611 PAAITDVASDAPA

-681 FEGATSGSDMVPFE
+681 FEGATAGNDMVPFE

>member
-1 MKKIKN
+1 M
-7 IFAPAALF
+7 F
-15 AASLMA
+15 AASLLA

-113 PASFEDKYFK
+113 PASFEDKHFK
-123 AREEFSIGGGETR
+123 AREEFSIGSGETR

-150 VDYDESVRDLVSE
+150 VDYDKSVRDLVSE

-223 PGHKYTVHISLGD
+223 PGHKYTVHISQGD
-236 PNVSEFGAALFDIE
+236 PSVSEFGAALFDIE

-278 QPIVSTGGAFDEC
+278 QPIVSTNGAFDEC

-299 HIEYVEVECPEF
+299 HIEYVEVECPAF
-311 TAYLGEGQTK
+311 TAYLGAGQTK

-342 SLITHKDDPEN
+342 SLITHKNDPEN

-396 TSAKMQLEQLPAASP
+396 TSAKMQLDPLPSASP

-424 LNPDVT
+424 LNPDAT

-444 NRATAT
+444 NRATP
-450 AAAPAARA
+450 AAAPGARA

-486 ESKPYTFSTEAA
+486 ESKPYTFTTEAA
-498 AQLPNAGFEEWDTS
+498 TQLPNAGFEEWDTS
-512 GKAYLVYPSGGTMFW
+512 SEAHLVYASGGTMFW

-540 VTVPATE
+540 VTTRAE
-547 KKHSGTYSAKL
+547 DKKHSGSYSAKL
-558 ESQFVGIGSIGKF
+558 ASQFVGVGIIGKF

-577 VGKYLDT
+577 VGKYLAT
-584 QGTDG
+584 NGTNG

-611 PAAITDRASDAPA
+611 PAKIEYADSDAPA

-643 TTTAY
+643 TKTSYKAE
-648 NSERYPCVVKTKAS
+648 SWPCIVNTETKKDGTKA
-662 ERNLFDKN
+662 LFEKN

-681 FEGATSGSDMVPFE
+681 FEGATAGSDMVPFE

-723 TGGPSVMY
+723 AGGPSVMY

>member
-1 MKKIKN
+1 M
-7 IFAPAALF
+7 L

-98 LADNYVAEAWTGDSV
+98 LADNYVAEAWAGDSV
-113 PASFEDKYFK
+113 PASFEDKHFK
-123 AREEFSIGGGETR
+123 AREEFAIGGGETR

-223 PGHKYTVHISLGD
+223 PGHKYTVHISQGD
-236 PNVSEFGAALFDIE
+236 PSVSEFGGALFDIE

-299 HIEYVEVECPEF
+299 HIEYVEVECPAF

-342 SLITHKDDPEN
+342 SLITHKNDPDN

-396 TSAKMQLEQLPAASP
+396 TSAKMQLDPLPSASP

-424 LNPDVT
+424 LNPDAT
-430 NAAIEWRRL
+430 NAVIEWRRL

-444 NRATAT
+444 NRATP
-450 AAAPAARA
+450 AAAPGARA
-458 EAGTTITATVTGL
+458 EAGTTITATVSGL

-486 ESKPYTFSTEAA
+486 ESKPYTFTTEAA

-512 GKAYLVYPSGGTMFW
+512 SKAYLVYAPGGTMFW

-558 ESQFVGIGSIGKF
+558 ESQFVGIGTIGKF

-577 VGKYLDT
+577 VGKYLAT

-611 PAAITDRASDAPA
+611 PAAITDVASNAPA

-633 GIIYIAIVDN
+633 GIVYIAIVDN
-643 TTTAY
+643 TKTAY
-648 NSERYPCVVKTKAS
+648 NSESWPCVVETKTTK
-662 ERNLFDKN
+662 LFDKN

-681 FEGATSGSDMVPFE
+681 FEGATAGSDMVPFE

>member
-7 IFAPAALF
+7 IFAPAALI

-113 PASFEDKYFK
+113 PASFEDKHFK
-123 AREEFSIGGGETR
+123 AREEFSIGSGETR

-223 PGHKYTVHISLGD
+223 PGHKYTVHISQGD
-236 PNVSEFGAALFDIE
+236 PSVSEFGAALFDIE

-299 HIEYVEVECPEF
+299 HIEYVEVECPAF

-342 SLITHKDDPEN
+342 SLITHKNDPEN

-396 TSAKMQLEQLPAASP
+396 TSAKMQLDPLPSASP

-424 LNPDVT
+424 LNPDAT

-444 NRATAT
+444 NRVTP
-450 AAAPAARA
+450 AAAPGARA

-498 AQLPNAGFEEWDTS
+498 AQLPNAGFEEWNTS
-512 GKAYLVYPSGGTMFW
+512 GKAYLVYASDGTMFW

-540 VTVPATE
+540 VTVPATD

-577 VGKYLDT
+577 VGKYLAT

-611 PAAITDRASDAPA
+611 PAAITDVASNAPA

-633 GIIYIAIVDN
+633 GIVYIAIVDN
-643 TTTAY
+643 TKTAY
-648 NSERYPCVVKTKAS
+648 NSESWPCVVETKTTK
-662 ERNLFDKN
+662 LFDKN

-681 FEGATSGSDMVPFE
+681 FEGATAGSDMVPFE

>member
-55 RGSRAG
+55 RDSRAG

-98 LADNYVAEAWTGDSV
+98 LADNYVAEAWAGDSV
-113 PASFEDKYFK
+113 PASFEDKHFK

-150 VDYDESVRDLVSE
+150 VDYDESVRNLVSE

-208 NDGAVTKHG
+208 TDGAVTKHG

-223 PGHKYTVHISLGD
+223 PGHKYTVHISQGD
-236 PNVSEFGAALFDIE
+236 PSVSEFGGALFDIE

-273 THDIS
+273 THNID
-278 QPIVSTGGAFDEC
+278 QPIVSTNGAFDEC

-299 HIEYVEVECPEF
+299 HIEYVEVECPAF
-311 TAYLGEGQTK
+311 TAYLGAGQTK

-342 SLITHKDDPEN
+342 SLITHKNDPEN

-373 GEHTVTITVHDA
+373 GEHTMTITVHDA

-396 TSAKMQLEQLPAASP
+396 TSAKMQIDPLPAASP

-444 NRATAT
+444 NRATPS
-450 AAAPAARA
+450 AAPAARA

-498 AQLPNAGFEEWDTS
+498 TQLPNAGFEEWDTS
-512 GKAYLVYPSGGTMFW
+512 SKAYLVYASGGTMFW

-540 VTVPATE
+540 VTVPATD

-558 ESQFVGIGSIGKF
+558 ESQFVGIGTIGKF

-577 VGKYLDT
+577 VGKYLAT

-611 PAAITDRASDAPA
+611 PAAITDVASNAPA

-633 GIIYIAIVDN
+633 GIVYIAIVDN
-643 TTTAY
+643 TKTAY
-648 NSERYPCVVKTKAS
+648 NSESWPCVVETKTTK
-662 ERNLFDKN
+662 LFDKN
-670 GANVIAYGEKV
+670 GSNVIAYGEKV
-681 FEGATSGSDMVPFE
+681 FEGATAGNDMVPFE

>member
-98 LADNYVAEAWTGDSV
+98 LADNYVAEAWSGDSV
-113 PASFEDKYFK
+113 PASFEDKHFK
-123 AREEFSIGGGETR
+123 AREEFAIGGGETR

-150 VDYDESVRDLVSE
+150 VDYDESVRELVSE

-208 NDGAVTKHG
+208 TDGAVTKHG

-223 PGHKYTVHISLGD
+223 PGHKYTVHISQGD
-236 PNVSEFGAALFDIE
+236 PNVSEFGGALFDIE

-273 THDIS
+273 THNID

-299 HIEYVEVECPEF
+299 HIEYVEVECPAF
-311 TAYLGEGQTK
+311 TAYLGAGQTK

-328 DEVRQKLEGYGFSY
+328 DDVRQKLEGYGFSY
-342 SLITHKDDPEN
+342 SLITHKNDPDN

-450 AAAPAARA
+450 TAAPAARA
-458 EAGTTITATVTGL
+458 EAGSTITATVTGL

-498 AQLPNAGFEEWDTS
+498 AQLPNAGFEEWHTS
-512 GKAYLVYPSGGTMFW
+512 GKVDLVYASGGTMFW

-540 VTVPATE
+540 VTVAATD

-558 ESQFVGIGSIGKF
+558 GSQFVGIGSIGKF

-577 VGKYLDT
+577 VGKYLET
-584 QGTDG
+584 KGTDG

-611 PAAITDRASDAPA
+611 PAAITDVASDAPA

-662 ERNLFDKN
+662 ERSLFDKN

-681 FEGATSGSDMVPFE
+681 FEGETAGSDMVPFE

>member
-1 MKKIKN
+1 M
-7 IFAPAALF
+7 F

-113 PASFEDKYFK
+113 PASFEDKHFK
-123 AREEFSIGGGETR
+123 AREEFSIGSGETR

-223 PGHKYTVHISLGD
+223 PGHKYTVHISQGD
-236 PNVSEFGAALFDIE
+236 PSVSEFGAALFDIE

-299 HIEYVEVECPEF
+299 HIEYVEVECPAF

-444 NRATAT
+444 NRATPT
-450 AAAPAARA
+450 AAAPGARA

-512 GKAYLVYPSGGTMFW
+512 SKAHLVYASGGTMFW

-540 VTVPATE
+540 VTTRADD
-547 KKHSGTYSAKL
+547 KKHSGSYSAKL
-558 ESQFVGIGSIGKF
+558 ESQFVGIGTIGKF

-577 VGKYLDT
+577 VGKYLAT
-584 QGTDG
+584 NGTNG

-611 PAAITDRASDAPA
+611 PAAITDVAKDAPA

-633 GIIYIAIVDN
+633 GIIYIAVVDN
-643 TTTAY
+643 TKTSYKAE
-648 NSERYPCVVKTKAS
+648 SWPCIVNTETK
-662 ERNLFDKN
+662 ELFDKN
-670 GANVIAYGEKV
+670 DANVIAYGEKV
-681 FEGATSGSDMVPFE
+681 FEGATAGSDMVPFE

>member
-7 IFAPAALF
+7 IFAPAALI

-98 LADNYVAEAWTGDSV
+98 LADNYVAEAWAGDSV
-113 PASFEDKYFK
+113 PASFEDKHFK
-123 AREEFSIGGGETR
+123 AREEFAIGSGETR

-223 PGHKYTVHISLGD
+223 PGHKYTVHISQGD
-236 PNVSEFGAALFDIE
+236 PNVSEFGGALFDIE

-299 HIEYVEVECPEF
+299 HIEYVEVECPAF

-396 TSAKMQLEQLPAASP
+396 TSAKMQLDPLPSASP

-424 LNPDVT
+424 LNPDAT

-444 NRATAT
+444 NRATP
-450 AAAPAARA
+450 AAAPGARA

-498 AQLPNAGFEEWDTS
+498 AQLPNAGFEEWNTS
-512 GKAYLVYPSGGTMFW
+512 GKAYLVYASDGTMFW

-540 VTVPATE
+540 VTVPATD

-577 VGKYLDT
+577 VGKYLAT

-611 PAAITDRASDAPA
+611 PAAITDVASNAPA

-633 GIIYIAIVDN
+633 GIVYIAIVDN
-643 TTTAY
+643 TKTAY
-648 NSERYPCVVKTKAS
+648 NSESWPCVVETKKTK
-662 ERNLFDKN
+662 LFDKN

-681 FEGATSGSDMVPFE
+681 FEGATAGSDMVPFE

>member
-1 MKKIKN
+1 M
-7 IFAPAALF
+7 F

-113 PASFEDKYFK
+113 PASFEDKHFK
-123 AREEFSIGGGETR
+123 AREEFSIGSGETR

-223 PGHKYTVHISLGD
+223 PGHKYTVHISQGD
-236 PNVSEFGAALFDIE
+236 PSVSEFGGALFDIE

-299 HIEYVEVECPEF
+299 HIEYVEVECPAF

-342 SLITHKDDPEN
+342 SLITHKNDPEN

-396 TSAKMQLEQLPAASP
+396 TSAKMQLDPLPSASP

-424 LNPDVT
+424 LNPDAT

-444 NRATAT
+444 NRATP
-450 AAAPAARA
+450 AAAPGARA

-498 AQLPNAGFEEWDTS
+498 AQLPNAGFEEWNTS
-512 GKAYLVYPSGGTMFW
+512 GKAYLVYASDGTMFW

-540 VTVPATE
+540 VTVPATD

-577 VGKYLDT
+577 VGKYLAT

-611 PAAITDRASDAPA
+611 PAAITDVASNAPA

-633 GIIYIAIVDN
+633 GIVYIAIVDN
-643 TTTAY
+643 TKTAY
-648 NSERYPCVVKTKAS
+648 NSESWPCVVETKTTK
-662 ERNLFDKN
+662 LFDKN

-681 FEGATSGSDMVPFE
+681 FEGATAGSDMVPFE